1 MTQSKDRHSNP
12 HPITRRDFLRLA
24 AGTGALLAASGPR
37 AGAVA
42 ERNPVNLEL
51 ALRAQPDALPL
62 FPGAPT
68 RVWRY
73 TAKVIQ
79 GDPASVTTLPD
90 TYLGPVLRLRRG
102 SRVRITLDNGL
113 PEDTNIHWHGLH
125 VPERMDGHPR
135 DVARAGGRYVYEFEV
150 RDRAGTYWF
159 HPHAHGRTGAQIH
172 RGLTGLLLVG
182 DDEERAAGLPDG
194 AQDIPLV
201 LQDRVVGPDNQ
212 FAYLDTGMPM
222 MQRMMGFLGDRIL
235 VNGRPD
241 FELPVATRAYRLRL
255 LNASSARIYK
265 LGWRGGAPLTVIATD
280 GGLLARPVE
289 RPYVTLGPAERIELW
304 ADFSGRR
311 VGETFT
317 LASLPFAGG
326 MAMGGGMM
334 PGMGGMMGHGGMMG
348 GGLPNGAAFPV
359 LTVRVA
365 RKEAEPH
372 PLPAALSALPAD
384 DAGAAVNAGAPRRFG
399 LTMGHMEWSIN
410 GRSFEM
416 EAVAPDEI
424 VRLDT
429 TEVWEFANDRARMMA
444 MPHPVHV
451 HGVQFRVLERRIA
464 RGAKDAWD
472 TVRAGYVDEGYKD
485 TLLLMPGERARLL
498 LRFADYPGLF
508 VFHCHNLEHGDMGM
522 MRNYR
527 VRA

>member
-1 MTQSKDRHSNP
+1 MTVSNDTYPKRHSL
-12 HPITRRDFLRLA
+12 TRRDFLRLT
-24 AGTGALLAASGPR
+24 AGAGALLAASDPR

-42 ERNPVNLEL
+42 ERKPVDLEL
-51 ALRAQPDALPL
+51 ALRAQPEALAL

-79 GDPASVTTLPD
+79 GDPASVSALPD
-90 TYLGPVLRLRRG
+90 TYLGPILRLRRG

-113 PEDTNIHWHGLH
+113 TEDTNVHWHGLH

-135 DVARAGGRYVYEFEV
+135 DVARPGGQYVYEFEV

-159 HPHAHGRTGAQIH
+159 HPHTHGRTGAQIYQ
-172 RGLTGLLLVG
+172 GLTGLLLVG
-182 DDEERAAGLPDG
+182 DDAERALDLPDG
-194 AQDIPLV
+194 AQDVPLV
-201 LQDRVVGPDNQ
+201 LQDRTLGSDNQ
-212 FAYLDTGMPM
+212 FAYIEAGMPM

-241 FELPVATRAYRLRL
+241 FVLPVATRAYRLRL
-255 LNASSARIYK
+255 LNASSARVYK
-265 LGWRGGAPLTVIATD
+265 LAWRDGTPLTVIATD

-289 RPYVTLGPAERIELW
+289 RPYVTLAPAERIELW

-311 VGETFT
+311 VGET
-317 LASLPFAGG
+317 LALESLPFAGG

-334 PGMGGMMGHGGMMG
+334 GRGGMMNGMMG
-348 GGLPNGAAFPV
+348 GRLPNGAAFPV

-365 RKEAEPH
+365 RQESESRR
-372 PLPAALSALPAD
+372 LPAQLATLAAAD
-384 DAGAAVNAGAPRRFG
+384 ARAAVNANAPRRFG
-399 LTMGHMEWSIN
+399 LTMGQMEWSIN

-416 EAVAPDEI
+416 EAVARDEI

-444 MPHPVHV
+444 MPHPLHV
-451 HGVQFRVLERRIA
+451 HGVQFRVLERSVA
-464 RGAKDAWD
+464 RGGEDAWN

-485 TLLLMPGERARLL
+485 TLLLMPGERARVL

>member
-1 MTQSKDRHSNP
+1 MTWRKSTYSNP
-12 HPITRRDFLRLA
+12 HPFTRRDFLRLT
-24 AGTGALLAASGPR
+24 AGAGALLAGSGPR
-37 AGAVA
+37 AGTVA
-42 ERNPVNLEL
+42 EHKPVDLDL
-51 ALRAQPDALPL
+51 ALRAQPDVLPL

-79 GDPASVTTLPD
+79 GDPTSVATLPD
-90 TYLGPVLRLRRG
+90 TYLGPILRLRRG
-102 SRVRITLDNGL
+102 SRVRITLNNGL
-113 PEDTNIHWHGLH
+113 SEDTNIHWHGLH

-135 DVARAGGRYVYEFEV
+135 DVARPGGQYVYEFEV

-159 HPHAHGRTGAQIH
+159 HPHAHGRTGAQIQQ
-172 RGLTGLLLVG
+172 GLAGLLLV
-182 DDEERAAGLPDG
+182 DDDAERALDLPGG

-201 LQDRVVGPDNQ
+201 LQDRVIGPDNQ
-212 FAYLDTGMPM
+212 FAYLETGMPM

-241 FELPVATRAYRLRL
+241 FVLPVATRAYRLRL

-265 LGWRGGAPLTVIATD
+265 LAWRDGAPLTVIATD

-289 RPYVTLGPAERIELW
+289 RPYVTLAPAERIELW

-311 VGETFT
+311 VGET
-317 LASLPFAGG
+317 LALESLAFAGG

-334 PGMGGMMGHGGMMG
+334 PGMGGMMGRGGMMG
-348 GGLPNGAAFPV
+348 GRLPNGAAFPV

-365 RKEAEPH
+365 RKESESRR
-372 PLPAALSALPAD
+372 LPAQLATLAAAD
-384 DAGAAVNAGAPRRFG
+384 ASAAVNANAPRRFG

-416 EAVAPDEI
+416 EAVARDEI

-444 MPHPVHV
+444 MPHPMHV
-451 HGVQFRVLERRIA
+451 HGVQFRVLERSVA
-464 RGAKDAWD
+464 RGAEDAWN

-498 LRFADYPGLF
+498 LRFADHPGLF